1 MRCSRCGADGTVTC
15 GSCSGR
21 GTHDC
26 GKCDACG
33 RLTTYEYVERSY
45 SPDKEISYR
54 NKSVPTN
61 LLTSADGTRVD
72 IETDQNPSK
81 SDLYRRQNETR
92 EISVAI
98 ATYEHFGDKWEV
110 FEVEGVLEANE
121 FPRDYSRQFKI
132 TLLLL
137 LLLGV
142 PVLLLVTN
150 TTVAN
155 LL

>member
-1 MRCSRCGADGTVTC
+1 
-15 GSCSGR
+15 
-21 GTHDC
+21 
-26 GKCDACG
+26 
-33 RLTTYEYVERSY
+33 VERSY